1 MVLSALKTTGK
12 IVNSCVEIYVI
23 TMQIYLAV
31 GVVV

>member
-12 IVNSCVEIYVI
+12 IVNLSVEIYVI

-31 GVVV
+31 GVVI